1 MCFPSVCTAPNPS
14 MKRCIYRELYQKVL
28 PLLPLFGALPLAKV
42 LPPLLFLFVCFFLFL
57 VALGLSCCPGTLS
70 SWSAGTSHCGG
81 FSCCRAQALGS
92 SGCSRCG
99 TRVQFVALG
108 L

>member
-42 LPPLLFLFVCFFLFL
+42 LPPLLFLFVCFFFFNFWLPWVFLAAQEHSLAGVRGLLIAVASL
-57 VALGLSCCPGTLS
+57 VAEHRL
-70 SWSAGTSHCGG
+70 
-81 FSCCRAQALGS
+81 
-92 SGCSRCG
+92 
-99 TRVQFVALG
+99 
-108 L
+108 